1 MLTDLEGNKVNL
13 IEKPNGHRLILGKS
27 GTGKTFLLLRNV
39 EQLAKKGKKILIL
52 DYSASFTDLE
62 LAKSKFRIKDD
73 VRIINPFGSEIKWM
87 HRGTDLQ
94 SALLN
99 ALVNS
104 LNIGSYYQKKLLRE
118 ALSDIEKCNDPD
130 CFTFPK
136 LMLSLE
142 HLRSKKEDADS
153 KKNLGHLLTR
163 LAPYD
168 DIREIKFVKADEKN
182 IPPVACPVTILQ
194 LSDYPEFQ
202 RKFLTEFLSELFWQE
217 VRDGKKR
224 ADIVLYDEFQNVSL
238 EPGNALSTMLRE
250 GRKFELSVYLS
261 SQFWGNYNYEAVDTL
276 MQAGNML
283 LFRPV
288 PKDLALVA
296 DLIDPERK
304 REWKRI
310 LGSLQVGEAV
320 LKGRY
325 TINCN
330 RRVCETPVICRVQSN
345 KD

>member
-1 MLTDLEGNKVNL
+1 M
-13 IEKPNGHRLILGKS
+13 
-27 GTGKTFLLLRNV
+27 LRNV
-39 EQLAKKGKKILIL
+39 EQLAKKGKK
-52 DYSASFTDLE
+52 YSFWIIGKLYGSGTC
-62 LAKSKFRIKDD
+62 KKQVPIKDD

-142 HLRSKKEDADS
+142 YLRSKKEDADS

-182 IPPVACPVTILQ
+182 IPPVACLVTILQ

-238 EPGNALSTMLRE
+238 EPETL
-250 GRKFELSVYLS
+250 YLQCS
-261 SQFWGNYNYEAVDTL
+261 GKAENLNFQCTYHLNSLEIITA
-276 MQAGNML
+276 
-283 LFRPV
+283 
-288 PKDLALVA
+288 
-296 DLIDPERK
+296 K
-304 REWKRI
+304 RWI
-310 LGSLQVGEAV
+310 H
-320 LKGRY
+320 
-325 TINCN
+325 
-330 RRVCETPVICRVQSN
+330 
-345 KD
+345 